1 MNCYLESLPEESM
14 TLVKWKPSY
23 MVFKFGVDEIKKSL
37 EVIDF
42 PWIIAGTRICI
53 STDVVDSNIPLPL
66 TKHSMKRLKA
76 KLDFENDV
84 AQIFGVPQNLTY
96 SFFSHFFNS
105 NI

>member
-1 MNCYLESLPEESM
+1 M
-14 TLVKWKPSY
+14 
-23 MVFKFGVDEIKKSL
+23 

-84 AQIFGVPQNLTY
+84 AQIFGVPQNLTC